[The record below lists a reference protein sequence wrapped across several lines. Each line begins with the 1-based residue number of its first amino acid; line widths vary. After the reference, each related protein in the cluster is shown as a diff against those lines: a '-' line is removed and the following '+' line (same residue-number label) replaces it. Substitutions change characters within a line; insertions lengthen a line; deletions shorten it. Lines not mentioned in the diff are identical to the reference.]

1 MAGGVTAPVPSA
13 VVAWRRGWRI
23 FRSWPGWLQA
33 TGWVLG
39 WPVLAA
45 LCIAARPP
53 GRPGAGDGSRYT
65 GQVEVI
71 GPDTYDLIAMVTVV
85 ACDIS

>member
-1 MAGGVTAPVPSA
+1 M
-13 VVAWRRGWRI
+13 
-23 FRSWPGWLQA
+23 
-33 TGWVLG
+33 
-39 WPVLAA
+39 LAA